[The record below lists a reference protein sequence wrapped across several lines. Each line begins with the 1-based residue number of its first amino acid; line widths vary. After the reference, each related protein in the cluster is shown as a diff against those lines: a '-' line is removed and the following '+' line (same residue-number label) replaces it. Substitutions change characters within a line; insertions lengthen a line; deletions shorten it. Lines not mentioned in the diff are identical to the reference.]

1 MTPKT
6 STGADRAENLR
17 RRKCFPEFGVAIEPQ
32 VVLSSVYPA
41 LVGFVAGRVGQG
53 LPELI
58 YLFTKIFLRLRGW
71 VLEEEGHHA
80 PCQRQR
86 NGPQHPVIK
95 RPRLPR
101 FFSGA
106 R

>member
-1 MTPKT
+1 MF
-6 STGADRAENLR
+6 S
-17 RRKCFPEFGVAIEPQ
+17 
-32 VVLSSVYPA
+32 LSSVYAA
-41 LVGFVAGRVGQG
+41 LVGFVAGLIAQG
-53 LPELI
+53 LQELI

-71 VLEEEGHHA
+71 VVEEEGHHA
-80 PCQRQR
+80 PCQRLR

-95 RPRLPR
+95 KPRLAR